1 MAIAA
6 IAKIGAKIAA
16 KSAGAMKGVA
26 KSTKTFAKSAAKN
39 AKIKKRVRVAGK
51 KFMKKRRERKR
62 RLEQEEALEQQKN
75 QRKSERNTGGA
86 GGGILQRLIAFLQ
99 AILFGFIFNQLPK
112 IIKFIKKIID
122 TIKNIVQKFK
132 SFFDSVKGF
141 FEDVSKVIKK
151 AFNVIKNIT
160 FDNIKEKIMG
170 AFDKIKDGFINMK
183 DKLGDAAKNFLGLKK
198 KPKKEIKTELDKKE
212 VTEEKNIASVADI
225 SSTMSKQSD
234 DWNNTIKSIEKA
246 GTGVDIV
253 GKENLEKSIDPST
266 DEGVKEIEVQKKE
279 VDAAFDKNNMSGTTN
294 TGTVN
299 TSNTGGGTKTMNMST
314 ESGSGTAVNAA
325 VNGNTGGVVNGNTGG
340 VVNENTGGVVN
351 ENTGGVVN
359 ENKGKKSTVTS
370 TGQNSNLIN
379 SNNNQVNTDKITPER
394 KPNQK
399 IVMVN
404 NKGSQ
409 SGGAGNT
416 GKKSQV
422 IIVKSGNTANDQL
435 NMALSE

>member
-1 MAIAA
+1 M
-6 IAKIGAKIAA
+6 
-16 KSAGAMKGVA
+16 
-26 KSTKTFAKSAAKN
+26 
-39 AKIKKRVRVAGK
+39 
-51 KFMKKRRERKR
+51 
-62 RLEQEEALEQQKN
+62 
-75 QRKSERNTGGA
+75 
-86 GGGILQRLIAFLQ
+86 
-99 AILFGFIFNQLPK
+99 
-112 IIKFIKKIID
+112 
-122 TIKNIVQKFK
+122 
-132 SFFDSVKGF
+132 
-141 FEDVSKVIKK
+141 IKK

-183 DKLGDAAKNFLGLKK
+183 DKLGDAAKNFLGMKK

-212 VTEEKNIASVADI
+212 VTEETNIASVADI
-225 SSTMSKQSD
+225 SSTMSKQSE
-234 DWNNTIKSIEKA
+234 DWNNTIKSIEKV

-299 TSNTGGGTKTMNMST
+299 TSNTGGDTKTMKMDT
-314 ESGSGTAVNAA
+314 ESGSGAA

-340 VVNENTGGVVN
+340 VVNENTG
-351 ENTGGVVN
+351 
-359 ENKGKKSTVTS
+359 KKSTVTS
-370 TGQNSNLIN
+370 TGQNSNLIT
-379 SNNNQVNTDKITPER
+379 SNNNQVNTGKITPER

-404 NKGSQ
+404 NNGSQ
-409 SGGAGNT
+409 SGGTGNT

>member
-1 MAIAA
+1 
-6 IAKIGAKIAA
+6 
-16 KSAGAMKGVA
+16 MKGVA

-75 QRKSERNTGGA
+75 QRKSERKKVGGA

-112 IIKFIKKIID
+112 IIKFIKKIIE
-122 TIKNIVQKFK
+122 TIQNIVEKFK
-132 SFFDSVKGF
+132 NFFNSIKGF
-141 FEDVSKVIKK
+141 FQDVSKVIKK
-151 AFNVIKNIT
+151 AFNAIKNIT

-183 DKLGDAAKNFLGLKK
+183 DKLGDAAKNFLGMKK

-225 SSTMSKQSD
+225 SSTMSKQSE

-266 DEGVKEIEVQKKE
+266 PEGVKEVAVQKKK

-299 TSNTGGGTKTMNMST
+299 TSNTGGGAKTMNMST
-314 ESGSGTAVNAA
+314 ESGNGAV
-325 VNGNTGGVVNGNTGG
+325 NTGGVVNGNTGG
-340 VVNENTGGVVN
+340 VVNGNT
-351 ENTGGVVN
+351 
-359 ENKGKKSTVTS
+359 GKKSTVTS
-370 TGQNSNLIN
+370 TGQNSNLIK
-379 SNNNQVNTDKITPER
+379 SNNNQVNTGKFTPQR
-394 KPNQK
+394 KPKQT

-404 NKGSQ
+404 NNGSQ
-409 SGGAGNT
+409 SGGTNNT
-416 GKKSQV
+416 GKKSEI

-435 NMALSE
+435 NMALTE